1 MLTIKEYV
9 ANYRQVY
16 IYNDDGE
23 ILFQTERPY
32 ELQFDLNI
40 DKIRNA
46 RKLTFAKQDCF
57 EINSSMDCR
66 WGSNNGK
73 DLYIHNSFVDVIN
86 TKEKLKFDSHGEKD
100 YKDIYTLKLNCN
112 NGEEIEVE
120 SDFYTRTELSPE
132 RQMQEKIAAIMTDCL
147 YGNKNVNHYEV
158 EKIMEYLDI
167 TIK

>member
-9 ANYRQVY
+9 ANYTQVY

-40 DKIRNA
+40 DKIRCA

-57 EINSSMDCR
+57 EIKSSKDFI
-66 WGSNNGK
+66 SLTNGK

-86 TKEKLKFDSHGEKD
+86 TKEELKFNSHGEKD

-132 RQMQEKIAAIMTDCL
+132 RQMQEKIAAIITDCL

>member
-40 DKIRNA
+40 DDIRCA
-46 RKLTFAKQDCF
+46 RKLIFAKQDCF
-57 EINSSMDCR
+57 EINSSMDYR
-66 WGSNNGK
+66 WGDNGK

-86 TKEKLKFDSHGEKD
+86 TKEKLKFDSNGEKD
-100 YKDIYTLKLNCN
+100 YKDVYTLKLNCN

-147 YGNKNVNHYEV
+147 YENKNVSNYEV
-158 EKIMEYLDI
+158 EKMMEYLDI